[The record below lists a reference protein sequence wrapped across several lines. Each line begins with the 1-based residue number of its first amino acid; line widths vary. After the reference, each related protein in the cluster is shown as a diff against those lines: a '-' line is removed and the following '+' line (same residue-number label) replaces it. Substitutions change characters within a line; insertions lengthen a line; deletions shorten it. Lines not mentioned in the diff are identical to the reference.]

1 MWIADVAGLVT
12 RQTDIDWERVA
23 NLSKTVG
30 AERMLHTGLLL
41 SAGLLKAQLPENV
54 HAIVRADVSAA
65 RLAHQVCQWLPAA
78 SYASPSLFQR
88 AFFRLRMRGGWLTAP
103 AYLLRL
109 SLSPTEE
116 DWKIG
121 ADAEVDRDGF
131 LEAVRRPL
139 RLVRKYG
146 RNGKG

>member
-1 MWIADVAGLVT
+1 MWIADVAGLVM
-12 RQTDIDWERVA
+12 RQPGIDWERVA
-23 NLSKTVG
+23 DLTKAGG

-41 SAGLLKAQLPENV
+41 SADLLKAQLPENV

-121 ADAEVDRDGF
+121 VDAEVKRDGF
-131 LEAVRRPL
+131 LEALRRPF
-139 RLVRKYG
+139 RLARKYG